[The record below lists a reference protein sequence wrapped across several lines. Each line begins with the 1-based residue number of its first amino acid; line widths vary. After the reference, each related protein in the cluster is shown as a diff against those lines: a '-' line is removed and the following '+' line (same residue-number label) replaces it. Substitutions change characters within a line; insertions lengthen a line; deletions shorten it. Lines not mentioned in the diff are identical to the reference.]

1 MGKGISILLLLF
13 CLVSCDRDPETT
25 SIVVPIRLA
34 PQRELAG
41 NYQIRL
47 TVSSEEIGEV
57 TKMVPLSVEL
67 GKNATQQISIPD
79 LPVGKTVEVKVE
91 VLEEGQVVSEKTEAV
106 TLLDQTTNAI
116 SFEMNKFGP
125 VLSISAEVLDFSD
138 DKNSIELIVKNEGTG
153 VLNWSVEVPDEKWV
167 ELGKLKGTATKETPD
182 TLEVSVKRE
191 GLEAKEHQLDLAF
204 TSNGGSKKIT
214 IAINVKKY
222 IEWKKDG
229 SLFTTTHL
237 NTQHFSPINCEK
249 GFSKT

>member
-34 PQRELAG
+34 PQRALAG
-41 NYQIRL
+41 DYQIRL

-57 TKMVPLSVEL
+57 TKMVPLSFEL

-91 VLEEGQVVSEKTEAV
+91 VLEDGQVVSEKTEAV
-106 TLLDQTTNAI
+106 TLLDQPTNAI

-138 DKNSIELIVKNEGTG
+138 DKNSIELIVKNEGISYFFPSYFI
-153 VLNWSVEVPDEKWV
+153 VV
-167 ELGKLKGTATKETPD
+167 
-182 TLEVSVKRE
+182 
-191 GLEAKEHQLDLAF
+191 F
-204 TSNGGSKKIT
+204 I
-214 IAINVKKY
+214 
-222 IEWKKDG
+222 
-229 SLFTTTHL
+229 
-237 NTQHFSPINCEK
+237 
-249 GFSKT
+249 